1 MSKIIVTAVF
11 TALGALALR
20 AVIRHLRGESGCC
33 DDNELLPPRKK
44 LKGVKIGTKIVHL
57 RGMHCAQCQRRVE
70 VLLEAIDGAAAEADL
85 AQQQAVVSMSRVVAD
100 EEIRSALQGSG
111 YVVTEIEG
119 VTA

>member
-1 MSKIIVTAVF
+1 MSRIIITAVF

-57 RGMHCAQCQRRVE
+57 RGMV
-70 VLLEAIDGAAAEADL
+70 
-85 AQQQAVVSMSRVVAD
+85 QQQAVVSMSRIVAD
-100 EEIRSALQGSG
+100 EEIRGALQGSG